1 MAFAFISRDGWDDY
15 QIVLSNGSFR
25 SIYGSFKNTVNF
37 SEDDLSGRIL
47 KLKTKTEK
55 LFAITDSGS
64 PMSFLNE
71 KTARLLQDKDKLA
84 LF

>member
-25 SIYGSFKNTVNF
+25 SIYGSFKKTVNF
-37 SEDDLSGRIL
+37 SEDDLSGRIA

-71 KTARLLQDKDKLA
+71 KQRGFSKIKTS
-84 LF
+84 